1 MKTILTLSVFF
12 PGLALLQMQR
22 GMPIPE
28 RELPEAPSD
37 LIQEATVLHPYAEAA
52 YTVKYIN
59 TSKKK
64 RILRKCFC
72 KCKHGDIYFE
82 FISGPAS

>member
-1 MKTILTLSVFF
+1 MYTCELAIVQLSCIKRRRRMKIILTYLFFF
-12 PGLALLQMQR
+12 PGLALLQKQR

-52 YTVKYIN
+52 YTVNK
-59 TSKKK
+59 
-64 RILRKCFC
+64 
-72 KCKHGDIYFE
+72 D
-82 FISGPAS
+82 